1 MTTRLRYQSGSS
13 RKEAIKLRAI
23 ACALSRTRWKYG
35 VERPRRQSMSSRSFS
50 LSSTLPSGTS
60 QPMANIGSV
69 DEEVG
74 AVPIEDAISAPMSL
88 SASSRSQPRVP
99 GLIFLIFSRF
109 PRLF

>member
-1 MTTRLRYQSGSS
+1 
-13 RKEAIKLRAI
+13 
-23 ACALSRTRWKYG
+23 
-35 VERPRRQSMSSRSFS
+35 
-50 LSSTLPSGTS
+50 
-60 QPMANIGSV
+60 MANIGSV